1 MRTSSLKHTIDTTAS
16 KQSDGVLA
24 PPQTPRSHHSKEN
37 ARQQMSPRKAL
48 QDLPGQ
54 TNAANSTL
62 DSDSEAVESS
72 KRALAAL
79 YAQNTSLQ
87 HRIQSLE
94 SSQTAAAAD
103 HDSKVSALESELRA
117 LAEENHRLENE
128 LQISR
133 AETSLAQIS
142 SPRGVSG
149 ELARLSEELTWHA
162 KLHLYAERER
172 MRLLDLLEFAGLEG
186 KVVGKEVGVLREKLS
201 ILSLRSVDS
210 GIKCLV

>member
-1 MRTSSLKHTIDTTAS
+1 MRTSSLKHTIDTTA

-24 PPQTPRSHHSKEN
+24 PPQTPRSHHAKEN
-37 ARQQMSPRKAL
+37 VHQQMSPRKAL
-48 QDLPGQ
+48 QDLPTQ

-62 DSDSEAVESS
+62 DSDIEAIESS

-94 SSQTAAAAD
+94 SLQTAAAAD
-103 HDSKVSALESELRA
+103 HNSKVSVLESELSA

-149 ELARLSEELTWHA
+149 ELARLSEELAWHA

-201 ILSLRSVDS
+201 ILSLKSVDS

>member
-1 MRTSSLKHTIDTTAS
+1 MRTSSLKHTIDTTAN
-16 KQSDGVLA
+16 KQPDGVLA
-24 PPQTPRSHHSKEN
+24 PPKTPRSHHSKEN
-37 ARQQMSPRKAL
+37 VPQQMSPRKAL
-48 QDLPGQ
+48 QDLPAQ
-54 TNAANSTL
+54 NNVANTTL
-62 DSDSEAVESS
+62 DSDLEAIESS

-79 YAQNTSLQ
+79 YTQNTSLQ

-94 SSQTAAAAD
+94 SSQTAAEAD
-103 HDSKVSALESELRA
+103 HDSKVSALEAELRA
-117 LAEENHRLENE
+117 LAEENHRLETE

-133 AETSLAQIS
+133 AETSLAQLS
-142 SPRGVSG
+142 SPRGVGG
-149 ELARLSEELTWHA
+149 EVARLSEELAWHA